1 MWVSGYHW
9 TSDYLCNT
17 HCDRKTEGN
26 SKKEVFRTFDYSIRV
41 INNHA
46 ESTLTRAYREYVFT
60 YKRGSVVSGTRDHI
74 TGGLTDSDQTKKE
87 KKELYVQSLESY
99 FESSKLLALWSL
111 YSKSCKLLLVISL
124 FQRC

>member
-1 MWVSGYHW
+1 MVTTGRVI
-9 TSDYLCNT
+9 TSAT
-17 HCDRKTEGN
+17 PTVIERPRETQRK
-26 SKKEVFRTFDYSIRV
+26 STFDYSIRV

-74 TGGLTDSDQTKKE
+74 TGGHTDSDQTKKE
-87 KKELYVQSLESY
+87 KKELYVQSLGSY

-111 YSKSCKLLLVISL
+111 YSNSCKLLLVISL